1 MESSK
6 LKIKLIDFWPN
17 ARAEDTFFFKA
28 LAGSEL
34 SLKELRIYSVFPSRL
49 ITTLGGVGRILNN
62 LRRRLLSRRLQAGKK
77 ISSVRNIWWTGE
89 NVRPPLEIAFDHFVS
104 FDQDTYDGRNTYFP
118 LFYLETLFPT
128 KGGFERT
135 GASVFLPSD
144 LTKPRLQRPSQ
155 FTSRKFVCAFIN
167 NPEPIRMAALRELE
181 KYGQVDVYGKHT
193 GNVAPSKAIVAKDY
207 KYMLCFENDFYPG
220 YVTEKL
226 LDAYLCGT
234 VPLYWGNLGREN
246 HINQKSFINLA
257 DFASLEE
264 FSKHVA
270 GLTEEQYMKVFGE
283 PLLLS
288 VPSAEPLLLAL
299 SGQNLSTRS

>member
-6 LKIKLIDFWPN
+6 LKIKLINFWPN

-28 LAGSEL
+28 LAGSGL
-34 SLKELRIYSVFPSRL
+34 SLQQLTIHSVFPPRVL
-49 ITTLGGVGRILNN
+49 AALGGLGRVIDG
-62 LRRRLLSRRLQAGKK
+62 LRRRLLSRRLHTAEKT
-77 ISSVRNIWWTGE
+77 SSARIIWWTGE
-89 NVRPPLEIAFDHFVS
+89 NVRPPLDMAFHHFIS
-104 FDQDTYDGRNTYFP
+104 FDQDSFGGRNTYFP
-118 LFYLETLFPT
+118 LLYLEALFPT
-128 KGGFERT
+128 QKGFQRT
-135 GASVFLPSD
+135 GVSNFSPGD
-144 LTKPRLQRPSQ
+144 LANPRNSLTPPFS
-155 FTSRKFVCAFIN
+155 SRKFVCAFIN

>member
-1 MESSK
+1 MDSSQV
-6 LKIKLIDFWPN
+6 KINLIDFWPN
-17 ARAEDTFFFKA
+17 AILEDTFFFKA
-28 LAGSEL
+28 LAGAQL
-34 SLKELRIYSVFPSRL
+34 SLKDLKIYSVFPPRV
-49 ITTLGGVGRILNN
+49 ITALGGVGRALSS
-62 LRRRLLSRRLQAGKK
+62 LRRKLLSRRLHTAEKE
-77 ISSVRNIWWTGE
+77 SSVRNIWWTGE
-89 NVRPPLEIAFDHFVS
+89 NVRPPLDMSFDHFVS
-104 FDQDTYDGRNTYFP
+104 FDQDSYGGRNTYFP

-128 KGGFERT
+128 KGGFERS
-135 GASVFLPSD
+135 GASNFLPDD
-144 LTKPRLQRPSQ
+144 LTKPRSNLAPPFS
-155 FTSRKFVCAFIN
+155 SRKFVCAFIN

-193 GNVAPSKAIVAKDY
+193 GNVAPSKAIVAKHY

-234 VPLYWGNLGREN
+234 VPLYWGNLGSEN

>member
-17 ARAEDTFFFKA
+17 AIPEDTFFFKA
-28 LAGSEL
+28 LADLQL
-34 SLKELRIYSVFPSRL
+34 SLKELNVYSVFPPRV
-49 ITTLGGVGRILNN
+49 ITALGGVGRAVNS
-62 LRRRLLSRRLQAGKK
+62 LRRSLLSRRLRTGGQK
-77 ISSVRNIWWTGE
+77 SSVRNIWWTGE
-89 NVRPPLEIAFDHFVS
+89 NVRPPLDIAFDHFVS
-104 FDQDTYDGRNTYFP
+104 FDQDSYGGRNTYFP

-144 LTKPRLQRPSQ
+144 LTKPRPQSPYQ
-155 FTSRKFVCAFIN
+155 FSSRKFVCAFIN

-181 KYGQVDVYGKHT
+181 KYGTVDVFGKHT
-193 GNVAPSKAIVAKDY
+193 GNVAPSKAIVAKEY

-270 GLTEEQYMKVFGE
+270 GLTEEQYMKIFRE

-299 SGQNLSTRS
+299 SGQNLPPN